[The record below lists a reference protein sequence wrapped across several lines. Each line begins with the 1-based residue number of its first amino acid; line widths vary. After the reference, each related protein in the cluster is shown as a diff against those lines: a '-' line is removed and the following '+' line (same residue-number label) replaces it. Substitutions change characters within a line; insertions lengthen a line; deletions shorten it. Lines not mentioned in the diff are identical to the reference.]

1 METKDL
7 SSRLIDMTLGEALE
21 IAKPLLEKMMAE
33 VVRDNLEGK
42 GADEWGQGIPAI
54 RDVFGCCASTAVRI
68 HRQRCYQPAF
78 CDDGKR
84 SFSVNKTLLRKL
96 RMQEQEKRIKKGII

>member
-21 IAKPLLEKMMAE
+21 IAQPFIEKMMAKA
-33 VVRDNLEGK
+33 VQDNLEGK
-42 GADEWGQGIPAI
+42 GADEWGEGIAAI
-54 RDVFGCCASTAVRI
+54 RDVFKCCASTAVEI
-68 HRQRCYQPAF
+68 HHDKRYQMAF

-84 SFSVNKTLLRKL
+84 RFSVNKTMLRKL
-96 RMQEQEKRIKKGII
+96 RMEEQAKRIKKGTI

>member
-21 IAKPLLEKMMAE
+21 IAKPFMEQMMAQ

-42 GADEWGQGIPAI
+42 GADEWGEGIQAI
-54 RDVFGCCASTAVRI
+54 RDVFGCCASTAVQI
-68 HRQRCYQPAF
+68 HHDKRYQSAF
-78 CDDGKR
+78 CDDGLR
-84 SFSVNKTLLRKL
+84 RFSVNKTKLRKL
-96 RMQEQEKRIKKGII
+96 RELEQEKRIKNGLI